1 MMMSNP
7 YNMIGRFGVLLAIAG
22 AINWLLVGIFQWNF
36 VQWAFTSSGTQDAGT
51 GERIVYVVVGVG
63 GLLAIP
69 MLTASLARSRSRDSE
84 SEERDRVRGER
95 KADDA
100 LIYLGAPKNDREAD
114 HSTHPTRTAE
124 PVPLRI
130 VGDGSDSSHEDQ
142 PMRIPER
149 MIFHPEES
157 PSPAS
162 GRVAAASSGRSSHSS
177 DASLRYGIVEET
189 YEGLEERRA
198 A

>member
-7 YNMIGRFGVLLAIAG
+7 YDMIGRFGVLLAIAG

-69 MLTASLARSRSRDSE
+69 MLTASLARSRSRDIE
-84 SEERDRVRGER
+84 SEEWDHVRGER
-95 KADDA
+95 EADDA
-100 LIYLGAPKNDREAD
+100 QFYLGAPKNDREAD
-114 HSTHPTRTAE
+114 RSARPSRAAQ
-124 PVPLRI
+124 PVPLR
-130 VGDGSDSSHEDQ
+130 VMGGRSDSSREDQ
-142 PMRIPER
+142 PIRIPER

-157 PSPAS
+157 PSLPS
-162 GRVAAASSGRSSHSS
+162 DHAAASSTGRPSHTT
-177 DASLRYGIVEET
+177 DASPRYGIVEDT
-189 YEGLEERRA
+189 DEGLEERRVA
-198 A
+198 

>member
-7 YNMIGRFGVLLAIAG
+7 YDMIGRFGVLLAIAG

-36 VQWAFTSSGTQDAGT
+36 VQWAFTSSGTQNAGT

-69 MLTASLARSRSRDSE
+69 MLAASLARSRSRDIG
-84 SEERDRVRGER
+84 SEEWDRVRGER
-95 KADDA
+95 RADDA
-100 LIYLGAPKNDREAD
+100 QFALGAPRNDREAD
-114 HSTHPTRTAE
+114 RSAHPSRTAE
-124 PVPLRI
+124 PVPIRAM
-130 VGDGSDSSHEDQ
+130 GGRSDSSGEGQ
-142 PMRIPER
+142 PIRIPEQ

-157 PSPAS
+157 SSLPSD
-162 GRVAAASSGRSSHSS
+162 RAAASSTGRPSHST

-189 YEGLEERRA
+189 DEGLEERRVA
-198 A
+198 

>member
-7 YNMIGRFGVLLAIAG
+7 YDMIGRFGVLLAIAG

-69 MLTASLARSRSRDSE
+69 MLAASLARSRSRSIE
-84 SEERDRVRGER
+84 SEERDRVRGEV

-100 LIYLGAPKNDREAD
+100 LVYLGVPRNDREAD
-114 HSTHPTRTAE
+114 RSGHPSRTAE
-124 PVPLRI
+124 PVALR
-130 VGDGSDSSHEDQ
+130 VAGDGSAASDDDQ
-142 PMRIPER
+142 PIRIPER
-149 MIFHPEES
+149 MMFHPEES
-157 PSPAS
+157 SSLPP
-162 GRVAAASSGRSSHSS
+162 GRAAGSSSGRPSRST

-189 YEGLEERRA
+189 DEGLEDRRA